1 MVTKVL
7 TQEELQELKNTQSKR
22 AELVERFGIIELTIQ
37 DLELQKDDLIK
48 ELSDLKQQEIE
59 IGGKLQAKYGKG
71 TINIERGEFT
81 GID

>member
-7 TQEELQELKNTQSKR
+7 TQEELQELKNTQNKR
-22 AELVERFGIIELTIQ
+22 AELIERFGIIELTIQ

-59 IGGKLQAKYGKG
+59 IGGKLQSKYGKG